1 MKPKQLGNLGED
13 IAADYLKK
21 KGYEILDRNY
31 VPKWITRARKEIDI
45 IAEKPRRTPL
55 FSWKGRGLRGEN
67 VLVFVEVK
75 SAKELENF
83 YPESKVDFQK
93 KRKLIR
99 IAESYILEK
108 KIKPETKWQIDVI
121 AVEFSKVSGEPR
133 IRHFE
138 NAVSDV

>member
-1 MKPKQLGNLGED
+1 MSTKQVGYLGEE
-13 IAADYLKK
+13 IAADFLKK
-21 KGYEILDRNY
+21 KGYQILEKNY
-31 VPKWITRARKEIDI
+31 VPKWMKRGRKEIDI
-45 IAEKPRRTPL
+45 IAKKPRRKT
-55 FSWKGRGLRGEN
+55 FGFLRGEN

>member
-1 MKPKQLGNLGED
+1 MKYEITPKKLGGIGEE
-13 IAADYLKK
+13 IATRYLKN
-21 KGYEILDRNY
+21 KGYQILDRNY

-45 IAEKPRRTPL
+45 VVK
-55 FSWKGRGLRGEN
+55 KNN

-93 KRKLIR
+93 KKKLIR

-138 NAVSDV
+138 NAIADNF

>member
-1 MKPKQLGNLGED
+1 MIFTISSKQLGNLGEETAID
-13 IAADYLKK
+13 FLQK
-21 KGYEILDRNY
+21 KGYQILDRNY

-45 IAEKPRRTPL
+45 VAKKKNL
-55 FSWKGRGLRGEN
+55 
-67 VLVFVEVK
+67 LVFVEVK

-93 KRKLIR
+93 KQKLIR

-108 KIKPETKWQIDVI
+108 KVNPETKWQIDII
-121 AVEFSKVSGEPR
+121 AIEFSKISGEPR

-138 NAVSDV
+138 NAIPDIK

>member
-1 MKPKQLGNLGED
+1 MKYEITPKKLGGIGEE
-13 IAADYLKK
+13 IATGYLKN
-21 KGYEILDRNY
+21 KGYQILDRNY

-45 IAEKPRRTPL
+45 VVK
-55 FSWKGRGLRGEN
+55 KNN

-93 KRKLIR
+93 KKKLIR

-121 AVEFSKVSGEPR
+121 AVEFSKISGEPK

-138 NAVSDV
+138 NAIADLNI